1 MAQTEGLTYRQKTLS
16 IAMIDTL
23 YKSRQLEL
31 NPRFQR
37 KSVWKTRDRQSLL
50 KTILSG
56 WPVPAVFLYCHKSKN
71 HVTYQVIDGK
81 QRIESVLL
89 FMGSMRGDAFSVDF
103 SADDSKPQ
111 KTDWKRLN
119 RLQEASRVRAY
130 EFNVVE
136 VEGDLSSIFELF
148 VRINSTG
155 KPLSAAERRHALY
168 HSSPTLAEAHRL
180 AKKLRPFL
188 TESQI
193 VTDAQTLRM
202 KDTELMCELIA
213 SAHSKGPLDKKDS
226 LNAVMGAGGASE
238 REAKRA
244 AAQVDRAFKYIKKHF
259 NDIRATRFHRRS
271 DIYSLV
277 LLLMALRRDGFILD
291 DSQRAAQAWQ
301 VLRRLSTGVD
311 ELGSDE
317 ANGIASE
324 AGQVCQRYLMTV
336 KEGTDARSK
345 REAREEILRSLVA
358 SIFEEKDKQ
367 RLFTDEQRRLLWN
380 NSKRTEC
387 EICNEPIESWAD
399 FEADHRKPHSKGG
412 KTRLTNGAL
421 THRRCNRKKSNRVS
435 ASRPA

>member
-1 MAQTEGLTYRQKTLS
+1 M
-16 IAMIDTL
+16 
-23 YKSRQLEL
+23 
-31 NPRFQR
+31 
-37 KSVWKTRDRQSLL
+37 

-56 WPVPAVFLYCHKSKN
+56 WPVPAIFLYCQKSKN

-89 FMGSMRGDAFSVDF
+89 FMGRIRGDAFSVDF

-119 RLQEASRVRAY
+119 KLQEANRVRAY

-180 AKKLRPFL
+180 AKRLRPFL
-188 TESQI
+188 SESQI
-193 VTDAQTLRM
+193 VTDAQALRM

-226 LNAVMGAGGASE
+226 LNAVMGTGGASE
-238 REAKRA
+238 RDAKRA
-244 AAQVDRAFKYIKKHF
+244 AAQVERAFRYIRKHF
-259 NDIRATRFHRRS
+259 KDIRATRFHRRS

-277 LLLMALRRDGFILD
+277 LLLMTLRRDGCILD

-301 VLRRLSTGVD
+301 VLRRLSVGVD
-311 ELGSDE
+311 ELGSSE
-317 ANGIASE
+317 TNAGASE
-324 AGQVCQRYLMTV
+324 SEQVCQQYLMTV

-345 REAREEILRSLVA
+345 RETREKILRTLIA

-367 RLFTDEQRRLLWN
+367 RLFTDAQRRLLWN
-380 NSKRTEC
+380 NSRSTDC
-387 EICNEPIESWAD
+387 EICKQPIVSWAD
-399 FEADHRKPHSKGG
+399 FEADHRTPHSKGG
-412 KTRLTNGAL
+412 KTKLTNGAL
-421 THRRCNRKKSNRVS
+421 THRGCNRKKSNRTPRRR
-435 ASRPA
+435 AG